1 MKHLENK
8 LISPINIVGIGKVLP
23 NNEVTSLSLDAKL
36 GLDSG
41 TVEKLTGLKKRY
53 FVDDTSNSQTLV
65 YDAVSQALTH
75 AQLNIDDIDCIINSS
90 ATMEQ
95 AIPYNGA
102 STHKLLNPSRPIP
115 SFDINMTCLSTL
127 RAFDIA
133 SKLFQSYKNI
143 LIVSCDI
150 ASIGLDWSD
159 IRTAGI
165 FGDGACAMIVTPSNT
180 GGILVSNFET
190 HSSGYEYCMIR
201 GGGSKCNPNNYNG
214 DYKKMSYFEM
224 KGKNLYKL
232 SSKIL
237 PLFIEKTLKS
247 KGLKLDDID
256 WVVPHQASQSALNH
270 IVKILKLDKEK
281 FIDIFATHGNQV
293 SSSIPSAMHTLMHT
307 KKLISG
313 QKVML
318 VGTSAGVG
326 LGLVVWEVP

>member
-1 MKHLENK
+1 MQMEDKM
-8 LISPINIVGIGKVLP
+8 ITPVNIIGIGKALP
-23 NNEVTSLSLDAKL
+23 NNEVTSLSIDEKL

-41 TVEKLTGLKKRY
+41 TVHKLTGLEKRY
-53 FVDDTSNSQTLV
+53 FLDDTSSSLDLIS
-65 YDAVSQALTH
+65 DAVSEALAH

-102 STHKLLNPSRPIP
+102 STHKLLQPSRPIP

-133 SKLFQSYKNI
+133 SKLFGSYKNI

-150 ASIGLDWSD
+150 ASIGLDWSN

-165 FGDGACAMIVTPSNT
+165 FGDGACAMIVSPSDS

-190 HSSGYEYCMIR
+190 HSEGYEYCMIK

-214 DYKKMSYFEM
+214 NYKDMSYFEM
-224 KGKNLYKL
+224 NGKKLYKL
-232 SSKIL
+232 ISKIL
-237 PLFIEKTLKS
+237 PSFVENTLKS
-247 KGLKLDDID
+247 KDLKLNEID
-256 WVVPHQASQSALNH
+256 WVVPHQASQSSLNH
-270 IVKILKLDKEK
+270 IVKVLGIDKDK
-281 FIDIFATHGNQV
+281 FIDIFKTHGNQV

-307 KKLISG
+307 KEIKSGEKIMLI
-313 QKVML
+313 
-318 VGTSAGVG
+318 GTSAGLG

>member
-1 MKHLENK
+1 M
-8 LISPINIVGIGKVLP
+8 ISPVNIIGIGKALP
-23 NNEVTSLSLDAKL
+23 NNEVSSSRLDEKL

-41 TVEKLTGLKKRY
+41 TIYKLTGLQKRY
-53 FVDDTSNSQTLV
+53 FLDATSSSLELIS
-65 YDAVSQALTH
+65 DAVEEALSH
-75 AQLNIDDIDCIINSS
+75 AKLKIDDIDCIINSS

-102 STHKLLNPSRPIP
+102 STHKLLKPSRPIP

-133 SKLFQSYKNI
+133 SKLFDSYKNI

-150 ASIGLDWSD
+150 ASIGLDWSN

-165 FGDGACAMIVTPSNT
+165 FGDGACAMIVTSSCS

-190 HSSGYEYCMIR
+190 HSDGYEYCMIR

-214 DYKKMSYFEM
+214 DYKSMSYFEM
-224 KGKNLYKL
+224 NGKNLYKL
-232 SSKIL
+232 SSNIL
-237 PLFIEKTLKS
+237 PSFIENTLKS
-247 KGLKLDDID
+247 QGLSLDDID
-256 WVVPHQASQSALNH
+256 WIVPHQASQSSLNH
-270 IVKILKLDKEK
+270 IVKMLKIDREK
-281 FIDIFATHGNQV
+281 FIDIFSTHGNQV
-293 SSSIPSAMHTLMHT
+293 ASSIPSALHTLIHT
-307 KKLISG
+307 KELKSG
-313 QKVML
+313 HKVML